1 MPGGGDEPRGPGAPS
16 RSSRSSGS
24 SGPEDTASTLP
35 VPVVAAVIRKG
46 DAVLLGLRP
55 PEKRHGGL
63 WEFPGGKVAPGES
76 EAEALAREL
85 LEELGV
91 EVEQVG
97 ELLAAF
103 RDPGSLFEIRFR
115 SVRIHGLPEALEH
128 TELRWVT
135 RAEARGLPLAPT
147 DRRFTDERL

>member
-1 MPGGGDEPRGPGAPS
+1 MPRGGKAPGEPDDPVP
-16 RSSRSSGS
+16 G
-24 SGPEDTASTLP
+24 LP
-35 VPVVAAVIRKG
+35 VPVVAAVIRRG
-46 DAVLLGLRP
+46 DSVLIGLRP

-76 EAEALAREL
+76 EPEALAREL

-103 RDPGSLFEIRFR
+103 RDPGSPFEIRFR

-147 DRRFTDERL
+147 DRRFTDEML